1 MSAAAAPVKQQMRRI
16 AAKWPGDP
24 FRPNIQLKTLFE
36 SLAEHPNLTP
46 TAVSAARALKNGE
59 FIKKV
64 RTTLLLH
71 FGGGRW
77 ADTHLAI
84 TQYALSE
91 KTLRPASFPHYY
103 TRLVEAFDKSAQG
116 IGRPWWKIFFNIW

>member
-1 MSAAAAPVKQQMRRI
+1 MSAAAAPINQQMRRI

-46 TAVSAARALKNGE
+46 TAVRAARALKNDE

-64 RTTLLLH
+64 RTTFSLSHH
-71 FGGGRW
+71 FGGGSW
-77 ADTHLAI
+77 ADTRLA
-84 TQYALSE
+84 T
-91 KTLRPASFPHYY
+91 T
-103 TRLVEAFDKSAQG
+103 
-116 IGRPWWKIFFNIW
+116 